1 MAVDV
6 EALSTTDFLALLRY
20 EGKPPPGAEY
30 DNIRMTPQE
39 WAELFPGAVQHE
51 EPTDEPTAPTE
62 GGEVDAEHPEPAAA
76 PV

>member
-6 EALSTTDFLALLRY
+6 ESLSMPDFLALLRY
-20 EGKPPPGAEY
+20 EGNPPPGPEFDA
-30 DNIRMTPQE
+30 IRMTPQE

-51 EPTDEPTAPTE
+51 EPTEE
-62 GGEVDAEHPEPAAA
+62 GGEVDAGHPEPAPA

>member
-6 EALSTTDFLALLRY
+6 EALSMADFLALLRY

-51 EPTDEPTAPTE
+51 EPADEPAE